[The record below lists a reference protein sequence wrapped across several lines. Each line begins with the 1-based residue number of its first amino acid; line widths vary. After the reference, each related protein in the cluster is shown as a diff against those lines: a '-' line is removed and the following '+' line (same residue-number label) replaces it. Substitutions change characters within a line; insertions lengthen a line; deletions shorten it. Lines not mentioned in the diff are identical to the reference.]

1 MADSPYI
8 YEAGPQNFQQLL
20 DASHQVPVLVDF
32 WADWCQPCKTLMPML
47 AKLADEY
54 QGAFLLA
61 KVNTDQH
68 QQLAAEFGVRSLPT
82 VKVFKGGKVVDEFMG
97 ALPESE
103 VRKFINKHKMHQ
115 TEPYRQQALAMYEG
129 GDIEGAVALMEQVVQ
144 HEPDFYEAVIEL
156 SGMLI
161 QQGKGEA
168 AETLLQGVPPEVIG
182 DEAFRELLADA
193 KRAKLQ
199 AQVVGIDTSALEQR
213 LAENPD
219 DLATML
225 ELAKIR
231 VAMDE
236 VEAGLDLYFAVHKK
250 DSNFQDGAA
259 KKGMFSTFELIGAGN
274 PLVKRYR
281 NKLFSLLY

>member
-129 GDIEGAVALMEQVVQ
+129 GDLEGAVALMEQVVQ

-250 DSNFQDGAA
+250 DSNFQDGAG
-259 KKGMFSTFELIGAGN
+259 KKGMFSTFELIGAAN